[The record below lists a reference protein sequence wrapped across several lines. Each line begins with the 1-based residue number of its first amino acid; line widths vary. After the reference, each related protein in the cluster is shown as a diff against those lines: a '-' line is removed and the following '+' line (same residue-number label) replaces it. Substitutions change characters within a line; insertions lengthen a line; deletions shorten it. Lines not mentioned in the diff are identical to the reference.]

1 MNPPKVATPMKQS
14 FSKIWSIVSTVLVG
28 AVVVLA
34 VLLLGGRLLGW
45 QVFTV
50 VSGSMEPVYHVG
62 DLLYVRPTD
71 PADLQPGDVITFVM
85 NEQLVVGTH
94 RSVEVE
100 DTGERLYF
108 YTKGD
113 ANAAMDAA
121 PVAQEN
127 VLGTPV
133 FSIPLLG
140 YVAAFVQQPPGSYV
154 AVAVGAVLL
163 ALVLLP
169 DLPGS
174 KKRRE
179 HQQQAQQAAIDQAVA
194 KALAEE
200 RARQN
205 HAQK

>member
-1 MNPPKVATPMKQS
+1 MKQS
-14 FSKIWSIVSTVLVG
+14 FSKIWSVVSTVLVG

-94 RSVEVE
+94 RIVEVE

-140 YVAAFVQQPPGSYV
+140 YVVAFVQQPPGSYV

>member
-1 MNPPKVATPMKQS
+1 MKQS
-14 FSKIWSIVSTVLVG
+14 FSKIWSVVSTVLVG

-94 RSVEVE
+94 RIVEVE

-163 ALVLLP
+163 VLVLLP

>member
-1 MNPPKVATPMKQS
+1 MKQS
-14 FSKIWSIVSTVLVG
+14 FSKIWSVVSTVLVG

-62 DLLYVRPTD
+62 DLLYVRPTE

-94 RSVEVE
+94 RIVEVE

>member
-1 MNPPKVATPMKQS
+1 MKQS
-14 FSKIWSIVSTVLVG
+14 FSKIWSVVSTVLVG

-62 DLLYVRPTD
+62 DLLYVRPAE

-94 RSVEVE
+94 RIVEVE

-205 HAQK
+205 PAQK

>member
-1 MNPPKVATPMKQS
+1 MKQS

-71 PADLQPGDVITFVM
+71 PADRQPGDVITFVM

-94 RSVEVE
+94 RIVEVE

-140 YVAAFVQQPPGSYV
+140 YVVAFVQQPPGSYV

>member
-1 MNPPKVATPMKQS
+1 MKQS

-94 RSVEVE
+94 RIVEVE

-154 AVAVGAVLL
+154 AIAVGAVLL
-163 ALVLLP
+163 VLVLLP

>member
-1 MNPPKVATPMKQS
+1 MKRS

-50 VSGSMEPVYHVG
+50 VSGSMEPVDHVG

-94 RSVEVE
+94 RIVEVE

-205 HAQK
+205 HAQE

>member
-1 MNPPKVATPMKQS
+1 MKQS
-14 FSKIWSIVSTVLVG
+14 FSKIWSVVSTVLVG

-94 RSVEVE
+94 RIVEVE

-163 ALVLLP
+163 VLVLLP

-205 HAQK
+205 HAQE

>member
-1 MNPPKVATPMKQS
+1 MKQS

-28 AVVVLA
+28 AEVVLA

-94 RSVEVE
+94 RIVEVE

>member
-1 MNPPKVATPMKQS
+1 MKQS

-94 RSVEVE
+94 RIVEVE

-163 ALVLLP
+163 VLVLLP

-174 KKRRE
+174 KSAGSISNRPSRRP
-179 HQQQAQQAAIDQAVA
+179 
-194 KALAEE
+194 
-200 RARQN
+200 
-205 HAQK
+205 

>member
-1 MNPPKVATPMKQS
+1 MKQS
-14 FSKIWSIVSTVLVG
+14 FSKIWSVVSTVLVG

-62 DLLYVRPTD
+62 DLLYVRPAA

-94 RSVEVE
+94 RIVEVE

-163 ALVLLP
+163 VLVLLP

>member
-1 MNPPKVATPMKQS
+1 MKQS

-94 RSVEVE
+94 RIVEVE

-205 HAQK
+205 HAQE

>member
-1 MNPPKVATPMKQS
+1 MKRS

-94 RSVEVE
+94 RVVEVE

>member
-1 MNPPKVATPMKQS
+1 MKQS

-94 RSVEVE
+94 RVVEVE

-205 HAQK
+205 PAQK

>member
-1 MNPPKVATPMKQS
+1 MKQS

-62 DLLYVRPTD
+62 DLLYVRPVA

-94 RSVEVE
+94 RIVEVE

-163 ALVLLP
+163 VLVLLP

>member
-1 MNPPKVATPMKQS
+1 MKQS

-94 RSVEVE
+94 RVVEVE

-163 ALVLLP
+163 VLVLLP

>member
-1 MNPPKVATPMKQS
+1 MKKS

-94 RSVEVE
+94 RIVEVE

>member
-1 MNPPKVATPMKQS
+1 MKQS
-14 FSKIWSIVSTVLVG
+14 FSKIWSVVSTVLVG

-94 RSVEVE
+94 RIVEVE

-205 HAQK
+205 HAQE

>member
-1 MNPPKVATPMKQS
+1 MKQS
-14 FSKIWSIVSTVLVG
+14 FSKIWSVVSTVLVG

-94 RSVEVE
+94 RIVEVE

-163 ALVLLP
+163 VLVLLP

-179 HQQQAQQAAIDQAVA
+179 NQQQAQQAAIDQAVA

-205 HAQK
+205 HAQE

>member
-1 MNPPKVATPMKQS
+1 MKQS
-14 FSKIWSIVSTVLVG
+14 FSKIWSVVSTVLVG

-62 DLLYVRPTD
+62 DLLYVRPAE

-94 RSVEVE
+94 RIVEVE

>member
-1 MNPPKVATPMKQS
+1 MKQP

-94 RSVEVE
+94 RVVEVE

-163 ALVLLP
+163 VLVLLP

>member
-1 MNPPKVATPMKQS
+1 MKQS

-62 DLLYVRPTD
+62 DLLYVRPAA

-94 RSVEVE
+94 RIVEVE

-205 HAQK
+205 PAQK

>member
-1 MNPPKVATPMKQS
+1 MKQS

-62 DLLYVRPTD
+62 DLLYVRPAD
-71 PADLQPGDVITFVM
+71 PAYLQPGDVITFVM

-94 RSVEVE
+94 RIVEVE

>member
-1 MNPPKVATPMKQS
+1 MKQS
-14 FSKIWSIVSTVLVG
+14 FSKIWSVVSTVLVG

-94 RSVEVE
+94 RIVEVE

>member
-1 MNPPKVATPMKQS
+1 MKQS

-94 RSVEVE
+94 RVVEVE

-133 FSIPLLG
+133 LSIPLLG

-163 ALVLLP
+163 VLVLLP

>member
-1 MNPPKVATPMKQS
+1 MKQS

-94 RSVEVE
+94 RIVEVE

-140 YVAAFVQQPPGSYV
+140 YVVAFVKQPPGSYV

-163 ALVLLP
+163 VLVLLP

>member
-1 MNPPKVATPMKQS
+1 MKQS

-94 RSVEVE
+94 RIVEVE

-205 HAQK
+205 PAQK

>member
-1 MNPPKVATPMKQS
+1 MKQS

-94 RSVEVE
+94 RIVEVE

-163 ALVLLP
+163 VLVLLP

-205 HAQK
+205 HAQE

>member
-1 MNPPKVATPMKQS
+1 MKQS
-14 FSKIWSIVSTVLVG
+14 FSTIWSIVSTVLVG

-94 RSVEVE
+94 RIVEVE

-163 ALVLLP
+163 VLVLLP

>member
-1 MNPPKVATPMKQS
+1 M
-14 FSKIWSIVSTVLVG
+14 
-28 AVVVLA
+28 
-34 VLLLGGRLLGW
+34 
-45 QVFTV
+45 
-50 VSGSMEPVYHVG
+50 G

-94 RSVEVE
+94 RIVEVE

-205 HAQK
+205 HAQE

>member
-1 MNPPKVATPMKQS
+1 MKQS

-94 RSVEVE
+94 RIVEVE

-140 YVAAFVQQPPGSYV
+140 YVVAFVQQPPGSYV

-163 ALVLLP
+163 VLVLLP

>member
-1 MNPPKVATPMKQS
+1 MKQS

-94 RSVEVE
+94 RIVEVE

-163 ALVLLP
+163 VLVLLP

>member
-1 MNPPKVATPMKQS
+1 MKQS
-14 FSKIWSIVSTVLVG
+14 FSKIWSVVSTVLVG

-94 RSVEVE
+94 RIVEVE

-140 YVAAFVQQPPGSYV
+140 SVAAGVQQPPGGYV

-163 ALVLLP
+163 ALVLVP

>member
-1 MNPPKVATPMKQS
+1 MKQS
-14 FSKIWSIVSTVLVG
+14 FSKIWSVVSTVLVG

-94 RSVEVE
+94 RIVEVE

-133 FSIPLLG
+133 FSLPLLG

>member
-1 MNPPKVATPMKQS
+1 MKQS

-62 DLLYVRPTD
+62 DLLYVRPAA

-94 RSVEVE
+94 RIVEVE

>member
-1 MNPPKVATPMKQS
+1 MKQS

-94 RSVEVE
+94 RVVEVE

>member
-1 MNPPKVATPMKQS
+1 MKQS

-62 DLLYVRPTD
+62 DLLYVRPAA

-94 RSVEVE
+94 RIVEVE

-163 ALVLLP
+163 VLVLLP

>member
-1 MNPPKVATPMKQS
+1 MKQS

-94 RSVEVE
+94 RVVEVE

-140 YVAAFVQQPPGSYV
+140 YVVAFVQQPPGSYV

>member
-1 MNPPKVATPMKQS
+1 MKQS

-94 RSVEVE
+94 RIVEVE

>member
-1 MNPPKVATPMKQS
+1 MKRS

-94 RSVEVE
+94 RIVEVE

-174 KKRRE
+174 KTRRE